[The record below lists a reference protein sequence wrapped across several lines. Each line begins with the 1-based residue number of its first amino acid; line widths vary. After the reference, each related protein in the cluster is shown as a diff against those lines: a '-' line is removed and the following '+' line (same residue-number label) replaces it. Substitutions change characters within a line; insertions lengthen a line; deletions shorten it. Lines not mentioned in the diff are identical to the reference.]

1 VREERQA
8 KVAMAV
14 RLRRAGWSF
23 RRIADELGVSHQTA
37 RLWCMDAAKVFREE
51 AREKAKA
58 RPKVVVGKKRPR
70 QVITLSSFKEVTPW
84 WRTAPSLVWVDIPT
98 GQVLINRWPLE

>member
-1 VREERQA
+1 MREERQA

-51 AREKAKA
+51 AREKAKC
-58 RPKVVVGKKRPR
+58 RPKTAVGKKKPR
-70 QVITLSSFKEVTPW
+70 QLITLSGPW
-84 WRTAPSLVWVDIPT
+84 WREAPAVVRVDIIT
-98 GQVLINRWPLE
+98 GQILAFRWPLE